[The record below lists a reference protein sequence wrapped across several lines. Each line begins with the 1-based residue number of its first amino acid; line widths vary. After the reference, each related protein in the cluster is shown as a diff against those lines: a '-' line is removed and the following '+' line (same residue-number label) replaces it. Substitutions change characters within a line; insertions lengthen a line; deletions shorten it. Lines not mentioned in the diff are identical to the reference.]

1 MLHAVPWNLRQY
13 KAVWAVAVGESQGGA
28 LPAGI
33 EAGNE
38 AEAAR
43 AVREMFGRV
52 APRYD
57 LLNHLLSG
65 QIDRSWRRKLV
76 RSVRPYLQR
85 DVVRIAD
92 CCCGTGDLALALAR
106 ERARLRP
113 DKVPVCLAS
122 DFCRPMLVRAA
133 EKLERAELP
142 LVLAEADATRMPLS
156 DNSMDLVTIA
166 FGFRNL
172 ANYRGG
178 AEEFARLLAPGG
190 CLAMLEFSQPRSW
203 FWGRLFNFYFRHVL
217 PRLGN
222 AISGSGGAYSYLQ
235 DSVQRFPPPEQVRE
249 LFLQAGFERVEIRP
263 LSGGVTVL
271 YLAYT

>member
-1 MLHAVPWNLRQY
+1 MQRAAPWNLRPCD
-13 KAVWAVAVGESQGGA
+13 AALVVPVEESQRGA

-65 QIDRSWRRKLV
+65 QIDRFWRRTLV
-76 RSVRPYLQR
+76 RAVRPYLER

-92 CCCGTGDLALALAR
+92 CCCGTGDLALALAS
-106 ERARLRP
+106 ERTRLRP
-113 DKVPVCLAS
+113 DKTPVCLAS
-122 DFCRPMLVRAA
+122 DFSRPMLVRAA
-133 EKLERAELP
+133 DKLERAGLP
-142 LVLAEADATRMPLS
+142 CVLAEADATHMPVS
-156 DNSMDLVTIA
+156 DSSLDLVTVA

-190 CLAMLEFSQPRSW
+190 CLAMLEFSQPTSRL
-203 FWGRLFNFYFRHVL
+203 WGLLFNFYFKRVL

-235 DSVQRFPPPEQVRE
+235 KSVQRFPPPEQVRE
-249 LFLQAGFERVEIRP
+249 LLLQAGFERVEIRP
-263 LSGGVTVL
+263 LSGGVSVL